1 MNIDLIFEDGG
12 TAPLNK
18 CREEVGHERVEKQRL
33 QTVDLWEHF
42 VEAIGQAH
50 FKNVLEKL

>member
-18 CREEVGHERVEKQRL
+18 CREEVGQERVEKQRL

-50 FKNVLEKL
+50 FKNVLE